1 MPEPFQILDSAGPR
15 DGVRVIRLIGPCTL
29 AEMFQFQEVVLQG
42 QPAPITLLDV
52 TDVPYMDSA
61 ALGSVVRLH
70 VSCEQKKTKYA
81 LVGVCD
87 RLKTLFR
94 VTHVDSALI
103 TYPTIDEALAAL

>member
-15 DGVRVIRLIGPCTL
+15 DGVRVIRL
-29 AEMFQFQEVVLQG
+29 
-42 QPAPITLLDV
+42 
-52 TDVPYMDSA
+52 
-61 ALGSVVRLH
+61 H
-70 VSCEQKKTKYA
+70 VSYEQKKRKYA

-94 VTHVDSALI
+94 VTHVDSVLI